1 MENLTKLSELKV
13 GERAVISSFLPGD
26 NSLIRLR
33 EMGLIPGS
41 QVQLVRKAP
50 MGDPIEIAIRG
61 SLLSIRSHEAERIEV
76 QIKKN

>member
-1 MENLTKLSELKV
+1 
-13 GERAVISSFLPGD
+13 
-26 NSLIRLR
+26 
-33 EMGLIPGS
+33 LIPGS

-50 MGDPIEIAIRG
+50 MGDPMEIAIRV